1 MDLLE
6 WGEEIMN
13 YFDCFFV
20 VVVVGF
26 LGFFLSISLLNIVNT
41 SF

>member
-13 YFDCFFV
+13 YFDCFF